1 MAEWLK
7 ATDCKSVL
15 ARVRW
20 FEPTPAQTFK
30 EGVKSKQLGNSTNKV
45 TLDTYVHLMP
55 ESAQLGDSLLEN
67 LYEDRDT
74 GLEESNV
81 RRFGT

>member
-1 MAEWLK
+1 
-7 ATDCKSVL
+7 
-15 ARVRW
+15 
-20 FEPTPAQTFK
+20 
-30 EGVKSKQLGNSTNKV
+30 
-45 TLDTYVHLMP
+45 MP

>member
-1 MAEWLK
+1 MAVNHNIGRLK
-7 ATDCKSVL
+7 STL
-15 ARVRW
+15 
-20 FEPTPAQTFK
+20 TYI
-30 EGVKSKQLGNSTNKV
+30 SKQLGNSTNKV